1 MVKLGATDRLTF
13 RRLSFFIPE
22 SLNDGLKALKER
34 DGVAE
39 AESIRRAL
47 IAYLR
52 EKGVL
57 AEPRAAR
64 SKPRKGAK

>member
-1 MVKLGATDRLTF
+1 MGTSADKDKLTF

-22 SLNDGLKALKER
+22 SLDAALKGLKER

-47 IAYLR
+47 TGYLK

-57 AEPRAAR
+57 AEPR
-64 SKPRKGAK
+64 SGKPKGRK